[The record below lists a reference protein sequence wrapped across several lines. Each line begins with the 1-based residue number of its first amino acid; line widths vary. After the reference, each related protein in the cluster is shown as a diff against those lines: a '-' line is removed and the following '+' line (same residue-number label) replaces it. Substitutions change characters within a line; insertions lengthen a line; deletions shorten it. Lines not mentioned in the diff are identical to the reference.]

1 VLEGVVAVLM
11 QNQAQQ
17 LVSLPEALAMQTY
30 PPLLRLGQLLIAGLN
45 TAPPIPRQQQP
56 LQMTHLK
63 VL

>member
-1 VLEGVVAVLM
+1 M

-30 PPLLRLGQLLIAGLN
+30 PLLLRLGQLLIAGLT
-45 TAPPIPRQQQP
+45 TAQTPRRQQ
-56 LQMTHLK
+56 HLK